1 MKAVSRVHITPHM
14 HWDREWYFTTEES
27 RILLVNNM
35 EEILCRL
42 EQDNEYK
49 YYVLDGQTAILED
62 YFAVKPE
69 NKDRVKKLVEGG
81 KLIIPGTYVRPHR
94 HPHTFE
100 LLLPLRGRF
109 VVLNFDDRGT
119 VTHRA
124 ILGETCTVLE
134 MAAGTWHAVLSL
146 DTGGIIFEVKHGGYQ
161 PVAADDYAHWAPAEG
176 EPGTTELMAWYAQ
189 AQVGDS
195 TFAV

>member
-1 MKAVSRVHITPHM
+1 MRYACQACEGAQLIEFAGFVGRIRRSR
-14 HWDREWYFTTEES
+14 
-27 RILLVNNM
+27 RIRHNTCELYCLFYRLLVHSNA
-35 EEILCRL
+35 
-42 EQDNEYK
+42 
-49 YYVLDGQTAILED
+49 AIN
-62 YFAVKPE
+62 V
-69 NKDRVKKLVEGG
+69 
-81 KLIIPGTYVRPHR
+81 PGTYVRPHR

-195 TFAV
+195 AFAV

>member
-1 MKAVSRVHITPHM
+1 MTRNRAERRHHMARLKKSAAVIA
-14 HWDREWYFTTEES
+14 
-27 RILLVNNM
+27 LQAM
-35 EEILCRL
+35 EAKKH
-42 EQDNEYK
+42 QVFAF
-49 YYVLDGQTAILED
+49 VLPVFVL
-62 YFAVKPE
+62 
-69 NKDRVKKLVEGG
+69 
-81 KLIIPGTYVRPHR
+81 PGTYVRPHR

>member
-1 MKAVSRVHITPHM
+1 MKSVTIEAKTFAEMLGITEGELIFAIKKTGTFKNKTIPQPHEPHKSNNRFLYSDVM
-14 HWDREWYFTTEES
+14 RFIES
-27 RILLVNNM
+27 
-35 EEILCRL
+35 
-42 EQDNEYK
+42 
-49 YYVLDGQTAILED
+49 
-62 YFAVKPE
+62 
-69 NKDRVKKLVEGG
+69 
-81 KLIIPGTYVRPHR
+81 PGTYVRPHR

>member
-1 MKAVSRVHITPHM
+1 MPTVKGCMLTAVDASLFFSTCISFFRKIRKISRTRVVHGKNAPDAEGEY
-14 HWDREWYFTTEES
+14 DR
-27 RILLVNNM
+27 
-35 EEILCRL
+35 
-42 EQDNEYK
+42 
-49 YYVLDGQTAILED
+49 
-62 YFAVKPE
+62 
-69 NKDRVKKLVEGG
+69 
-81 KLIIPGTYVRPHR
+81 TYVRPHR
-94 HPHTFE
+94 HRRPSYQ
-100 LLLPLRGRF
+100 LLRRYAFISRF

>member
-1 MKAVSRVHITPHM
+1 MRPARLST
-14 HWDREWYFTTEES
+14 
-27 RILLVNNM
+27 LLVRSLASLYRPCLRGSWLYSRSVFN
-35 EEILCRL
+35 LL
-42 EQDNEYK
+42 
-49 YYVLDGQTAILED
+49 
-62 YFAVKPE
+62 
-69 NKDRVKKLVEGG
+69 
-81 KLIIPGTYVRPHR
+81 PGTYVRPHR

-146 DTGGIIFEVKHGGYQ
+146 DTGGII
-161 PVAADDYAHWAPAEG
+161 
-176 EPGTTELMAWYAQ
+176 
-189 AQVGDS
+189 
-195 TFAV
+195 

>member
-1 MKAVSRVHITPHM
+1 MSHPVAR
-14 HWDREWYFTTEES
+14 
-27 RILLVNNM
+27 
-35 EEILCRL
+35 
-42 EQDNEYK
+42 
-49 YYVLDGQTAILED
+49 
-62 YFAVKPE
+62 
-69 NKDRVKKLVEGG
+69 
-81 KLIIPGTYVRPHR
+81 PGTYVRPHR